1 VTMNFKQ
8 RFLNALAWSAGV
20 KFLSQAVSI
29 AIGIFLARLLV
40 PEDFGLIAMVLVFTG
55 IAGLLSDV
63 GLGSALVQRQDL
75 DHTHFVSVFWANVC
89 LGSVLA
95 VILYAA
101 SAPMA
106 EFYGRF
112 EVEPIVKVLSLSFVI
127 GSIALVHRQVLV
139 KSLRFKELALADFS
153 GMILSGVVAIF
164 FAYRGFGFWALVFQQ
179 VIHQFATYFFVT
191 AVSGWKPTLS
201 FRLSALNE
209 LIGFSIFVFFT
220 RLLQY
225 SADRLDKLI
234 TGKFLGADSVGIL
247 DKAQSM
253 MLFPLQNISHTIANI
268 MFPALSSL
276 KGDID
281 RVKDVYLKCIEAIA
295 FLTFPMMVGMFS
307 VSENFVLGVLG
318 PHWSELIPV
327 FKILCFAGVINSIA
341 TVTGS
346 VYLSQGASK
355 TQFKVN
361 LFTRPLVIIF
371 VVVGLAWGVEGVASA
386 IVLAAWV
393 SGVFTMTVMS
403 SLISLKLIS
412 IFRILFPTFLVS
424 IGMGIVLHFSDLLL
438 TFESYLVALF
448 TQVFVGIFVYLLFSY
463 VFRISAL
470 KLVVDTLRKR

>member
-1 VTMNFKQ
+1 
-8 RFLNALAWSAGV
+8 
-20 KFLSQAVSI
+20 
-29 AIGIFLARLLV
+29 
-40 PEDFGLIAMVLVFTG
+40 
-55 IAGLLSDV
+55 
-63 GLGSALVQRQDL
+63 
-75 DHTHFVSVFWANVC
+75 
-89 LGSVLA
+89 
-95 VILYAA
+95 
-101 SAPMA
+101 
-106 EFYGRF
+106 
-112 EVEPIVKVLSLSFVI
+112 
-127 GSIALVHRQVLV
+127 
-139 KSLRFKELALADFS
+139 
-153 GMILSGVVAIF
+153 
-164 FAYRGFGFWALVFQQ
+164 
-179 VIHQFATYFFVT
+179 
-191 AVSGWKPTLS
+191 
-201 FRLSALNE
+201 
-209 LIGFSIFVFFT
+209 
-220 RLLQY
+220 
-225 SADRLDKLI
+225 
-234 TGKFLGADSVGIL
+234 
-247 DKAQSM
+247 
-253 MLFPLQNISHTIANI
+253 
-268 MFPALSSL
+268 
-276 KGDID
+276 
-281 RVKDVYLKCIEAIA
+281 
-295 FLTFPMMVGMFS
+295 MMVGMFS